1 MQGRSIAPSQ
11 AHPRALRA
19 APLTRCNSLQSML
32 QIQNLKAGFPCLQ
45 GRTAQVE
52 RSFRPTLRGPLHPL
66 SIVAFFSLIFRSA
79 PRKTKPKAASPQNPK
94 PQKTQRGGRALL
106 RPTTDRNPDQK
117 PNQTDRPT
125 DRPTDRT
132 QYRTRAGS
140 RHQTVPLNSHVCV
153 GPLFSHVTCSRRAQ
167 GSNLS
172 TLVARA
178 IRDPK
183 RAVGGSRWIPD
194 RKIDH
199 FMGLFFP
206 VPSRVVC
213 ARVC

>member
-1 MQGRSIAPSQ
+1 MFIL
-11 AHPRALRA
+11 PRLLLAGTGVQFAVR
-19 APLTRCNSLQSML
+19 QSPAK
-32 QIQNLKAGFPCLQ
+32 QNQKQ
-45 GRTAQVE
+45 
-52 RSFRPTLRGPLHPL
+52 RPQ
-66 SIVAFFSLIFRSA
+66 
-79 PRKTKPKAASPQNPK
+79 KNPK
-94 PQKTQRGGRALL
+94 PRKTQRGGRALL
-106 RPTTDRNPDQK
+106 RPKTDRNPDQK
-117 PNQTDRPT
+117 PNQT

-153 GPLFSHVTCSRRAQ
+153 GPFFSHVTCSRRAQ

-183 RAVGGSRWIPD
+183 RAVGGSRWIPV

-199 FMGLFFP
+199 FLGLFFP

-213 ARVC
+213 VRACVEGPGEARHDIAAAPGPPIRSRRLPLH